1 MRAMLFCKWR
11 KCKLLHFSSTAEK
24 FCDSRGFSRS
34 KFEAS
39 FEAKLKANVFFPFS
53 LVFVHS
59 LVVQDPFMLKRL
71 RNRRKKRWPGRELR
85 RVSVFSTW
93 QNQFRT
99 AKYCNS
105 RLWFMGKQ
113 RKMKINLV
121 SDSPRIKEKGGRTV
135 CGLLNAYERYG
146 WMWIEI
152 ASGKLFMPR
161 SF

>member
-24 FCDSRGFSRS
+24 FCDSRGFLVL
-34 KFEAS
+34 
-39 FEAKLKANVFFPFS
+39 KLKLRFTQNWKQMFFFPFS
-53 LVFVHS
+53 LVFIHS
-59 LVVQDPFMLKRL
+59 LVVQDPFMLQRL
-71 RNRRKKRWPGRELR
+71 RKRRKKRWPGRELR

-121 SDSPRIKEKGGRTV
+121 SDSPRIKEKGGREV
-135 CGLLNAYERYG
+135 CGLLNVYERYG
-146 WMWIEI
+146 WIWIEI
-152 ASGKLFMPR
+152 ASGKLFVPR